1 MSQKADT
8 ITDIAA
14 LEGLYGTPAKASL
27 IKVAD
32 RLTPT
37 CRTWIMASKLCVL
50 STVGP
55 EGTDDG
61 PVVQEMDAQTLLMP
75 DWRGNN
81 RMDGL
86 RNIVRDGRVSL
97 MFIVPG
103 SNNVVRV
110 NGTATVSVA
119 NDLLERFSD
128 KGRQPRS
135 VVVIKISEVYSQC
148 ARALMRASTWKAGDE
163 SVGLPTIGDML
174 AELEAGFDGEAYDA
188 AWAPRAAKTMW

>member
-37 CRTWIMASKLCVL
+37 YRTWIMASKLCVL

-81 RMDGL
+81 RMDSL

-97 MFIVPG
+97 MFMVPG
-103 SNNVVRV
+103 SSNVIRV
-110 NGTATVSVA
+110 NGTAVLSDDPTVTGTFEQNGKHPKSVI
-119 NDLLERFSD
+119 
-128 KGRQPRS
+128 
-135 VVVIKISEVYSQC
+135 VITV
-148 ARALMRASTWKAGDE
+148 
-163 SVGLPTIGDML
+163 
-174 AELEAGFDGEAYDA
+174 GEAYFQCAKAIMRSELWTSDA
-188 AWAPRAAKTMW
+188 TEGLPSAGDLIKEQVAEFDARTYDDGYAEHAKERMW